1 MCYTQAGCGG
11 GWGGGRGIKLAVAQN
26 NFRIYLEL
34 FSRLGKS
41 SEPVRNLFQNSE
53 KFPNIFKEISKH
65 LEKVPNLLGIFFQKS
80 EKFPNIL
87 KFFPNSLKMLTNY
100 LDKKCLET

>member
-1 MCYTQAGCGG
+1 MCDTQAGCGG

-65 LEKVPNLLGIFFQKS
+65 FEQFPNLLGIFSKSQKN
-80 EKFPNIL
+80 F
-87 KFFPNSLKMLTNY
+87 
-100 LDKKCLET
+100 

>member
-53 KFPNIFKEISKH
+53 KFQNLFKEISNH
-65 LEKVPNLLGIFFQKS
+65 LEQFPNLLGIFSKSQKN
-80 EKFPNIL
+80 F
-87 KFFPNSLKMLTNY
+87 
-100 LDKKCLET
+100 